1 MTTMIN
7 EAKGIWELISNM
19 HMSRFGRLVIVSGI
33 AFGLGAFIPYKLYR
47 IEAENSLKKDEERIE
62 IRKEIDL
69 WREAYIK
76 SDEGCLER
84 LKTLHAFYRMV
95 QEENE
100 RTRQEIIDTRNRAN
114 RVLDEQRE
122 VLSGL
127 KNIIEE

>member
-1 MTTMIN
+1 MIN
-7 EAKGIWELISNM
+7 EAKGIWELAKDMN
-19 HMSRFGRLVIVSGI
+19 MSRFGRLIIASGI
-33 AFGLGAFIPYKLYR
+33 AFVLGAFIPYKLYR
-47 IEAENSLKKDEERIE
+47 IEAQNSLKKDEEKIE
-62 IRKEIDL
+62 IKKEIDL